1 MDDTLESDVT
11 VSPSRDLTE
20 VMKRGGFHLTK
31 WASKSS
37 EFLREIAEIKEIEPQ
52 RSPAVQTLGVVY
64 NPSVS
69 CHRFGIHFVVCG
81 KVFLQELWPLKL
93 EWDDV
98 VDEVRLEVWA
108 KFEQEAR
115 SLD

>member
-1 MDDTLESDVT
+1 MDDTLESDAT

-20 VMKRGGFHLTK
+20 V
-31 WASKSS
+31 
-37 EFLREIAEIKEIEPQ
+37 LREIAEIKEIEPQ

-69 CHRFGIHFVVCG
+69 DPLGFVSPFVVCG
-81 KVFLQELWPLKL
+81 KVFLPELWPLKL

-98 VDEVRLEVWA
+98 VDELRLEVWA

>member
-1 MDDTLESDVT
+1 MSSVWDPLGF
-11 VSPSRDLTE
+11 VSP
-20 VMKRGGFHLTK
+20 
-31 WASKSS
+31 
-37 EFLREIAEIKEIEPQ
+37 
-52 RSPAVQTLGVVY
+52 
-64 NPSVS
+64 
-69 CHRFGIHFVVCG
+69 FVVCG

-98 VDEVRLEVWA
+98 VDELRLEVWA